1 MALKERIEQDLLEY
15 MRQKDEIGRNTL
27 RMVISA
33 MKLFEVEK
41 KTTIDD
47 QLLISLVQK
56 EIKNRN
62 DSITDFEKGKRYDL
76 IETTRKEINI
86 LEKYL
91 PEQMSDGQIEKII
104 LATIIE
110 TQAVSIADMGK
121 VMKNVLSKIAGQAS
135 SDKISQLVRKK
146 LTK

>member
-1 MALKERIEQDLLEY
+1 MGLKERIEQDLLTY

-33 MKLFEVEK
+33 MKLLEVEK
-41 KTTIDD
+41 KLTIDD
-47 QLLISLVQK
+47 QMLIILIQK

-62 DSITDFEKGKRYDL
+62 DSIIDFEKGKRNDL
-76 IETTRKEINI
+76 VETARREIYL

-91 PEQMSDGQIEKII
+91 PEQLSDYQIEKII
-104 LATIIE
+104 VAAIDE
-110 TQAVSIADMGK
+110 TQAGTIADMGK
-121 VMKNVLSKIAGQAS
+121 VMKIVLPKIAGQAS
-135 SDKISQLVRKK
+135 SEKVSQLVRKS

>member
-62 DSITDFEKGKRYDL
+62 DSITDFEKGNRYDL

-104 LATIIE
+104 LATILE

-135 SDKISQLVRKK
+135 SDKISQLVRENLKK
-146 LTK
+146 